1 LNLSSNGMQWCENQ
15 QTMYPW
21 CLKPAQLLEHFC
33 RRYNPLTN
41 PTVSQSMSFG
51 KISQGSIS
59 SNRNSPQTRRA
70 QHDAKRP
77 QITAANTLAD
87 RKDNNTHDDKH
98 ARQLELLEHK
108 RLEPDRQP
116 GGNLYSRLQCT
127 HCNHTSGS
135 NTGSSL
141 PDGPTSK
148 LYRHATRALRMTPS
162 KAAYAY
168 DNQHSWCPSFAR
180 PP

>member
-1 LNLSSNGMQWCENQ
+1 MNLSSNGMQWCENQ

-108 RLEPDRQP
+108 RLEPNRQP
-116 GGNLYSRLQCT
+116 GDRPGDPKRRNPTNPKTVT
-127 HCNHTSGS
+127 HNV
-135 NTGSSL
+135 
-141 PDGPTSK
+141 K
-148 LYRHATRALRMTPS
+148 I
-162 KAAYAY
+162 
-168 DNQHSWCPSFAR
+168 
-180 PP
+180 

>member
-1 LNLSSNGMQWCENQ
+1 
-15 QTMYPW
+15 
-21 CLKPAQLLEHFC
+21 
-33 RRYNPLTN
+33 
-41 PTVSQSMSFG
+41 MSFG

-108 RLEPDRQP
+108 RLEPVELSYRRM
-116 GGNLYSRLQCT
+116 LRL
-127 HCNHTSGS
+127 
-135 NTGSSL
+135 
-141 PDGPTSK
+141 
-148 LYRHATRALRMTPS
+148 LRRI
-162 KAAYAY
+162 
-168 DNQHSWCPSFAR
+168 CPST
-180 PP
+180 